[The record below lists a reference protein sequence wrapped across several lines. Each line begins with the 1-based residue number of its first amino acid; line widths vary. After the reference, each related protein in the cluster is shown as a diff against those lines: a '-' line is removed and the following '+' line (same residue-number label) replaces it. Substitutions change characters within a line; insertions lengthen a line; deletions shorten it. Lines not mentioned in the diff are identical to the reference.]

1 MDQHTYDN
9 WKRIKEI
16 MEEKGTTEN
25 NFYKRAIEIMKTRKD
40 PFDDLFKKN
49 K

>member
-16 MEEKGTTEN
+16 MEEKGTTN
-25 NFYKRAIEIMKTRKD
+25 NDFYRRALTVVITRKD
-40 PFDDLFKKN
+40 PGFIFSEGDK
-49 K
+49 